1 MSMRALTPLSYFEP
15 FGAAL
20 SRVDAALAPGSEQGV
35 NEESEDN
42 YFLFGGV
49 DENAP
54 DHDEEVYFRGS
65 SVIWSSSRVVR
76 FFFSSLATSTVVIQA
91 VWCNF
96 KAARSSPLLCLLHPG
111 MLTTY
116 SPTGETHTLPLPCA
130 AVSLWPTY
138 DGLLLQEGPSEDGAR
153 ANDTQQS
160 FLLLHPLQD
169 LVKIEWAD
177 NLSTHPLSPT
187 QPARNPGRAQAA
199 RQERVLWAGREHP
212 FVVTYNAA
220 RARHSLWRVDSEV
233 TEDPVAGGSELT
245 HDLDFLAA
253 ELPLQPPFGA
263 PEAAAPAPAP
273 SNLTLALH
281 CIWEEAEDSPPAAE
295 VVLSHDAE
303 GAPLL
308 GFVTRPLRR
317 LTALPLPSDRSTPPP
332 CLSFTLS
339 AESAVGVVATRRLR
353 QTPPRREPHFLGI
366 HLLSPLSDAAH
377 RHIASPSF

>member
-65 SVIWSSSRVVR
+65 REASRSARIAGVVPSLLEVSSEALVVR
-76 FFFSSLATSTVVIQA
+76 GP
-91 VWCNF
+91 W
-96 KAARSSPLLCLLHPG
+96 RHPR
-111 MLTTY
+111 
-116 SPTGETHTLPLPCA
+116 
-130 AVSLWPTY
+130 
-138 DGLLLQEGPSEDGAR
+138 LQ
-153 ANDTQQS
+153 
-160 FLLLHPLQD
+160 
-169 LVKIEWAD
+169 
-177 NLSTHPLSPT
+177 
-187 QPARNPGRAQAA
+187 
-199 RQERVLWAGREHP
+199 
-212 FVVTYNAA
+212 VTYNAA

-295 VVLSHDAE
+295 
-303 GAPLL
+303 
-308 GFVTRPLRR
+308 
-317 LTALPLPSDRSTPPP
+317 
-332 CLSFTLS
+332 
-339 AESAVGVVATRRLR
+339 
-353 QTPPRREPHFLGI
+353 
-366 HLLSPLSDAAH
+366 
-377 RHIASPSF
+377 